1 MQLMAIKRRTYSG
14 DESGEAETVLLSW
27 KSKKV
32 NKTLRKQN
40 TVWLIALLSI
50 SLPKLPIS
58 SSQSTIE
65 KEPPVLKFPDFFLT
79 NK

>member
-40 TVWLIALLSI
+40 TVRLIALLSI
-50 SLPKLPIS
+50 PLPKLPIS
-58 SSQSTIE
+58 SSQSAIE